1 MKINNNNPLFN
12 LPTAQEIIAKLK
24 SVSGNS
30 SNNKKTIP
38 QIVDEF
44 IKVTPIALK
53 SLSPTSSLSSTQ
65 NPALTTG
72 LEPAQVS
79 QQVKG
84 INFDTKSQGLTN
96 EREKSLTEA
105 LDKLLQVPFARD
117 IIKNLESKGLGS
129 DNNQI
134 KVSIDNFEPP
144 FATASNSVSLDGSNI
159 KFQESYF
166 DNSSTD
172 TLAYTLFNELFDIWG
187 RTTFGDAPY
196 TPEFQALGSV
206 GNKIVASYFSGEEL
220 DKNDLAQVFNGFY
233 SQYNDY
239 FSQYGI
245 DKAAS
250 TEFSDLDKATQSL
263 TGGVF
268 TSFYG
273 KDGLLETALKPE
285 NNPPQALINDYV
297 IATGQDTSLNGT
309 NTLTQLNTNQPDLLN
324 ISTNIN
330 SNALI
335 VQPGGNAS
343 FSLNNYNVSAQP
355 TGATR
360 SYTYTLNNQTQT
372 ATTKA
377 AFETAVNTAI
387 AALPVN
393 NGSTAPYQLSFRVED
408 NVNDPFFGTTTN
420 TARFVQRV
428 IVNGDTTGAGLV
440 LGSTT
445 VNEGAGLD
453 SATKIDSKDANGI
466 TDYSYSIDGGTTK
479 TYKTPDDLLNA
490 LDGDVAALTG
500 KATPYQIAFS
510 VKDSLNTTK
519 TYSPTSL
526 TVVNQ
531 APTIAAS
538 DFYIGL
544 DGTTANVK
552 AVDPEGKALTYLYEI
567 NTGGNNWVPIQTN
580 TNVPSGTNNTY
591 DFKNVTSLAS
601 GAYSVRATAKDSN
614 NQSVVSETRSVTLP
628 NKAPTVGGFTLSGTN
643 NLTATVT
650 GSDPEGNN
658 PLSYEFLIETAPG
671 SNSFAAQQ
679 APSASNTY
687 TYNTSALTT
696 GATYKVAVIVRDAQN
711 NASPVTLGGQIVV
724 PNKPPA
730 VNSFQV
736 VGNTATVAATD
747 PESDALLYDYKIET
761 AQGSNVFTT
770 QKAASSSN
778 SYAYDINNGAYTTGQ
793 TIKVQAVVTDS
804 KGNAV
809 NTATDSII
817 IPNRAP
823 TISSFTTGGSG
834 GVTATVNAT
843 DPQGDTLAYDYQIE
857 TAPGSNIFN
866 TQKVASANNTY
877 TYDVSGLTQ
886 GNYKV
891 QSIVKDP
898 FGNQTV
904 SNSSIIAAPGQS
916 PIISNFSVLNQT
928 ATVNATDGQGESLT
942 YSFEIETAPNSNNF
956 TTVQPYGAS
965 NSFAY
970 NLNGAAYTAGQQYKV
985 RALVKDASN
994 NISTSSTQTIVVPQK
1009 TPTISSFT
1017 TSGPGG
1023 LIANVTATDPQGD
1036 ILAYDYQIETAPGS
1050 NTFSTQKTA
1059 SPNSTYTYDATGLA
1073 QGSYKV
1079 QAIAKDPYGNQAV
1092 SNTST
1097 ISVSSQSPTINSF
1110 GLTGQTATVSATDP
1124 QGDALTYAFEIE
1136 TAPNSNS
1143 FSTAQS
1149 YGAGNTYT
1157 YNLSGAGYTPGQ
1169 QYKVRALVKDAV
1181 NNVSTSTTQT
1191 ITVPQ
1196 KAPTINSF
1204 GVSGLTATVG
1214 ATDPQGD
1221 SVTFEYQIE
1230 TAPGSNS
1237 YTTVQSPT
1245 LSNSYT
1251 YNVAAP
1257 SFTSGQVYKVQA
1269 IVRDPQNNATT
1280 TGTQTI
1286 TVPQK
1291 APTVSNFSMTGL
1303 TANVTAT
1310 DPQGDPITYDYQIF
1324 KNGNWETVNST
1335 TSPTYTYSTTGL
1347 LTGQTYNTR
1356 AIANDNQGNA
1366 TTSLASSISFPN
1378 QAPTIASINV
1388 AGASVIVNATDP
1400 NTSTGDTLKYT
1411 YKYFNGTSY
1420 VAQVS
1425 NVTSNTYSYVGFAP
1439 GTLPVLITVTD
1450 SSGLTADSFATLT
1463 IP

>member
-65 NPALTTG
+65 NPALTTA

-144 FATASNSVSLDGSNI
+144 FATASNSVSSDGSNI

-297 IATGQDTSLNGT
+297 ISTTGQNSTAINPTGINSNGST
-309 NTLTQLNTNQPDLLN
+309 TNQPDLLN

-440 LGSTT
+440 LGKAS
-445 VNEGAGLD
+445 VNEGVGLD
-453 SATKIDSKDANGI
+453 SATKIDAKDANGI
-466 TDYSYSIDGGTTK
+466 TAYSYSIDGGTAK
-479 TYKTPDDLLNA
+479 TYTTSADLLNA
-490 LDGDVAALTG
+490 LDDDVAALTG
-500 KATPYQIAFS
+500 KATPYQISFA
-510 VKDSLNTTK
+510 VKDSLNTVK
-519 TYSPTSL
+519 TYDPVAL

-538 DFYIGL
+538 DFYIGI

-580 TNVPSGTNNTY
+580 TNVASGTNNTY

-614 NQSVVSETRSVTLP
+614 NQTVVSETRSVTLP
-628 NKAPTVGGFTLSGTN
+628 NKAPTVAGFTLSGTN

-658 PLSYEFLIETAPG
+658 PLSYEFLIETTQG
-671 SNSFAAQQ
+671 SNNFVAQQ
-679 APSASNTY
+679 PPSASNTY
-687 TYNTSALTT
+687 TYNTTALTT
-696 GATYKVAVIVRDAQN
+696 GATFKVAVIIRDAQN

-730 VNSFQV
+730 VNSF
-736 VGNTATVAATD
+736 
-747 PESDALLYDYKIET
+747 K
-761 AQGSNVFTT
+761 
-770 QKAASSSN
+770 
-778 SYAYDINNGAYTTGQ
+778 
-793 TIKVQAVVTDS
+793 
-804 KGNAV
+804 
-809 NTATDSII
+809 
-817 IPNRAP
+817 
-823 TISSFTTGGSG
+823 
-834 GVTATVNAT
+834 
-843 DPQGDTLAYDYQIE
+843 
-857 TAPGSNIFN
+857 
-866 TQKVASANNTY
+866 
-877 TYDVSGLTQ
+877 
-886 GNYKV
+886 
-891 QSIVKDP
+891 
-898 FGNQTV
+898 
-904 SNSSIIAAPGQS
+904 
-916 PIISNFSVLNQT
+916 
-928 ATVNATDGQGESLT
+928 
-942 YSFEIETAPNSNNF
+942 
-956 TTVQPYGAS
+956 
-965 NSFAY
+965 
-970 NLNGAAYTAGQQYKV
+970 
-985 RALVKDASN
+985 
-994 NISTSSTQTIVVPQK
+994 
-1009 TPTISSFT
+1009 
-1017 TSGPGG
+1017 
-1023 LIANVTATDPQGD
+1023 
-1036 ILAYDYQIETAPGS
+1036 
-1050 NTFSTQKTA
+1050 
-1059 SPNSTYTYDATGLA
+1059 
-1073 QGSYKV
+1073 
-1079 QAIAKDPYGNQAV
+1079 
-1092 SNTST
+1092 
-1097 ISVSSQSPTINSF
+1097 
-1110 GLTGQTATVSATDP
+1110 
-1124 QGDALTYAFEIE
+1124 
-1136 TAPNSNS
+1136 
-1143 FSTAQS
+1143 
-1149 YGAGNTYT
+1149 
-1157 YNLSGAGYTPGQ
+1157 
-1169 QYKVRALVKDAV
+1169 
-1181 NNVSTSTTQT
+1181 
-1191 ITVPQ
+1191 
-1196 KAPTINSF
+1196 
-1204 GVSGLTATVG
+1204 VSGLTATVG

-1237 YTTVQSPT
+1237 FTTVQAPT

-1251 YNVAAP
+1251 YNIAAP

-1356 AIANDNQGNA
+1356 AIVNDNQGNA
-1366 TTSLASSISFPN
+1366 TTSSTSSISFPN

-1400 NTSTGDTLKYT
+1400 NTTTGDTLKYT